1 MDKVNQSVI
10 EFGKRN
16 LRAPNHWELLDLDE
30 LHFIK
35 PTVICLSGNGT
46 VTNKGANGF
55 AKQAET
61 YLDLMFKN
69 KDGNHALEHVDI
81 MGVKYVVSPTTAI
94 GSLDETLYEQL
105 SLAMLELLVDKAGK
119 KLDLATAQKN
129 MAGLTFFTYC
139 AGNQELQNIIEKL
152 NEKLAL
158 VGYNQKEIAAIN
170 QATLEVSFAPLSVG
184 YNKIPS
190 VRVIS
195 LKDSMMKTY
204 LHAELQKLT
213 GGQTPNFDGVALHQD
228 EPGTLYGEQT
238 VNATAPSLQVFSTAL
253 FNSSAEE
260 IDEHLVRLTAR
271 DEDWNLKPSYRHG
284 VEHRAPNAD
293 CISQMMAWALCK
305 GVENSIQNFQA
316 ATYVPNTYWHELTD
330 DFKSI
335 MNSYGQTKLA
345 QNPVLMHNQRK
356 AKFNRLRAKKKFSMV
371 GHVNLPTY
379 EEMVSALNN
388 ADSWEDAVAYVQ
400 AQDFL
405 GVEHVLPAVQVLTQ
419 PEKDAILKMAGKTH
433 LTQMVDEIILKGN

>member
-1 MDKVNQSVI
+1 MEQVGQRAVI

-16 LRAPNHWELLDLDE
+16 LKAPNHWELLDLDD
-30 LHFIK
+30 LHFTK

-69 KDGNHALEHVDI
+69 KDGNKTLDNVDI
-81 MGVKYVVSPTTAI
+81 MGVKYVISQTTAI
-94 GSLDETLYEQL
+94 GGLDDKLYEQL
-105 SLAMLELLVDKAGK
+105 SLAMLELLVDKEGNK
-119 KLDLATAQKN
+119 FDLATAKKN
-129 MAGLTFFTYC
+129 MAQVTFFTYC
-139 AGNQELQNIIEKL
+139 AGNQELQNIIAKL

-158 VGYNQKEIAAIN
+158 VGYSQKEIVAIN
-170 QATLEVSFAPLSVG
+170 QATLEVSFAPLSVN

-195 LKDSMMKTY
+195 LKDSLMKTY

-213 GGQTPNFDGVALHQD
+213 GGQTPNFDGVALHED
-228 EPGTLYGEQT
+228 EPGFLYGEASA
-238 VNATAPSLQVFSTAL
+238 NSSAPSLQVLSTSL
-253 FNSSAEE
+253 FNSSEEE

-284 VEHRAPNAD
+284 VEHRAGNAD
-293 CISQMMAWALCK
+293 CVSQMMAWALCK

-330 DFKSI
+330 DFQSI
-335 MNSYGQTKLA
+335 IDSYGQTKLA

-356 AKFNRLRAKKKFSMV
+356 AKFNRIRAKKKFSMV
-371 GHVNLPTY
+371 GNVNLPTY
-379 EEMVSALNN
+379 EEIVSRLNN
-388 ADSWEDAVAYVQ
+388 AESWEDVVAYLQ

-419 PEKDAILKMAGKTH
+419 PEKDAILKMAGITPTATTFDHTK
-433 LTQMVDEIILKGN
+433 